1 MVDWLEALRFIHSIT
16 ATFQDHLCDFL
27 QQNTINLHQIV
38 ACPKAGPEQRGSQCP
53 SQLVHMGSKAVWAS
67 RAVMYSTTRIYI
79 VNTTIKMNTQRLQSV
94 DPDFTDLA
102 IHRSSLSWSE
112 SSWAIYTFP
121 QDYVLYRRQSKK
133 LNGNEFLES
142 LTFEPT
148 VRHFLVFSYARQRL
162 LEQWTKRLVS
172 Y

>member
-1 MVDWLEALRFIHSIT
+1 
-16 ATFQDHLCDFL
+16 
-27 QQNTINLHQIV
+27 
-38 ACPKAGPEQRGSQCP
+38 
-53 SQLVHMGSKAVWAS
+53 
-67 RAVMYSTTRIYI
+67 
-79 VNTTIKMNTQRLQSV
+79 MNTQRLQSV
-94 DPDFTDLA
+94 DPDFTDMA

-112 SSWAIYTFP
+112 FSWAIYTFP
-121 QDYVLYRRQSKK
+121 QDYVLYRRQFKK
-133 LNGNEFLES
+133 LNANEFLES